1 MVQGL
6 DLDPSGKYVLILGS
20 GGASKTVEAYLKD
33 MGAGQIVIVSRS
45 GQDNYE
51 NLDRHYD
58 LADIIVNTTPLGMY
72 PNIDQAPLD
81 LGPFKGL
88 EAVLDLIYNPEETRL
103 LSQAKSMGIRSI
115 NGMTMLEEQAKLA
128 SFIFKQRIL

>member
-1 MVQGL
+1 M
-6 DLDPSGKYVLILGS
+6 
-20 GGASKTVEAYLKD
+20 
-33 MGAGQIVIVSRS
+33 
-45 GQDNYE
+45 
-51 NLDRHYD
+51 
-58 LADIIVNTTPLGMY
+58 
-72 PNIDQAPLD
+72 D

-115 NGMTMLEEQAKLA
+115 NGMIMLEEQAKLA